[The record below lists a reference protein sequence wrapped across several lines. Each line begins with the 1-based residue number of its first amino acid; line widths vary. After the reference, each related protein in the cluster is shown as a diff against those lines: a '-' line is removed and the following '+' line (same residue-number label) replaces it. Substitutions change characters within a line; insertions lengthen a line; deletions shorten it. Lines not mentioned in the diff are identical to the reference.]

1 MTGRSRLGIFA
12 AALLA
17 AIAIARVAATYS
29 VYSNTFDEPDH
40 ISAGLEWI
48 ERGTYTFEPMH
59 PPLARIAMAA
69 GPYLDGVRI
78 HDVALHGTAANRVLY
93 DQGKYTRDLTFA
105 RIGILPFFVAAIA
118 GVFFWARRLAGTP
131 VALLAVA
138 LFTTTPLVL
147 AHAGVATNDMALTG
161 VLTWALFSLTLWLDD
176 PRLRN
181 AVAVGIIAAL
191 ALTAKLSAVLFLPL
205 SAAVFVA
212 SRWVI
217 SRRFAPSPGAATPR
231 TPNVWLILKSAAVAG
246 AAMMLVTWAVY
257 RFSIGSRLGSV
268 IPGGVPVPFPE
279 FFYGIQALIEKN
291 SRGHSGFL
299 LGEYRTTGWW
309 YFFPFGI
316 AVKTPI
322 ALLVLTFIGAAVAV
336 RTAWARKDWRYVA
349 PIAAAVAMLAASMTS
364 KINIGMRH
372 VLPMFPLLAITA
384 ALGVAWLWSLTL
396 HRTMARVAVVVLL
409 AWQIG
414 VGIRAHPDY
423 LPYFNEFAG
432 SHPEHLLRDSDLDW
446 GQDLLRLADTVRA
459 KGIDTL
465 QLAYWGRADATK
477 LVPAVTLPF
486 TPAMHP
492 TGWVAISEQMLSHAD
507 PQFAGYGWLQHVTPV
522 ARIGKSIKLYH
533 IGTRPMATAR

>member
-1 MTGRSRLGIFA
+1 MTGRSRLGLFA
-12 AALLA
+12 AAALA
-17 AIAIARVAATYS
+17 AIAVARVAATYA

-40 ISAGLEWI
+40 IAAGLEWI
-48 ERGTYTFEPMH
+48 EPGTYTFEPMH
-59 PPLARIAMAA
+59 PPLARIAMAT

-78 HDVALHGTAANRVLY
+78 HVALHGTAANRVLY
-93 DQGKYTRDLTFA
+93 DQGRYTRDLTFA

-161 VLTWALFSLTLWLDD
+161 VLAWALFSLSLWLDD

-181 AVAVGIIAAL
+181 AVAVGIVAAL
-191 ALTAKLSAVLFLPL
+191 AWTAKLSAVLFFPL
-205 SAAVFVA
+205 TAAVFVA

-217 SRRFAPSPGAATPR
+217 SRRFAPGPADATR
-231 TPNVWLILKSAAVAG
+231 ATPNVRLILKSVAVAG

-257 RFSIGSRLGSV
+257 RFSVGSRLGSI

-279 FFYGIQALIEKN
+279 FFYGIQALLEKN
-291 SRGHSGFL
+291 SRGHAGFL

-322 ALLVLTFIGAAVAV
+322 ALLVLTFVGAAVAA
-336 RTAWARKDWRYVA
+336 RTAWTRKDWRYVA

-384 ALGVAWLWSLTL
+384 ALGVAWLWSLTR
-396 HRTMARVAVVVLL
+396 HRTMARVAVVGLL
-409 AWQIG
+409 VWQTG
-414 VGIRAHPDY
+414 VGIKAHADY

-432 SHPEHLLRDSDLDW
+432 SHPERLLRDSDLDW
-446 GQDLLRLADTVRA
+446 GQDLLRLADTVRT

-465 QLAYWGRADATK
+465 RLAYWGRADATK

-486 TPAMHP
+486 KPEMHP

-507 PQFAGYGWLQHVTPV
+507 PQFAGYRWLQHVKP
-522 ARIGKSIKLYH
+522 AAQIGKSIKLYH
-533 IGTRPMATAR
+533 LGTRPLATAR